1 MNHQTQLS
9 IRLKQLRTAH
19 AYTQDYVASM
29 LGIIRQAYS
38 HYETGRCVPPTAA
51 LYQLAQLYHISVEE
65 LLRMAVLRTGMLYR
79 MRRTPK
85 RLPPPLSATS
95 TATWNFTMTPST
107 ARSIVFFQTKKKNCS
122 TISAGSMKPT
132 VRRSSNLRKS
142 KQGSI
147 ECVAVPVP
155 LAHSGPLYLSP
166 WPTHFFVLLNEKI
179 SPAYVGRSNLR

>member
-65 LLRMAVLRTGMLYR
+65 LLRMAVLTDAADGDALQNAADAKEAATTAQRDLDGYLEFYNDPFNREKYR
-79 MRRTPK
+79 FFSDEEKELFYYFSRIDETDRK
-85 RLPPPLSATS
+85 EIIE
-95 TATWNFTMTPST
+95 FTKIK
-107 ARSIVFFQTKKKNCS
+107 ARK
-122 TISAGSMKPT
+122 
-132 VRRSSNLRKS
+132 
-142 KQGSI
+142 
-147 ECVAVPVP
+147 
-155 LAHSGPLYLSP
+155 Y
-166 WPTHFFVLLNEKI
+166 
-179 SPAYVGRSNLR
+179 